1 LSRSRLATSI
11 STADLPYTLLD
22 VFTDVRLAGNG
33 LAVVHDADGLDEQTM
48 LAFAIETRLAE
59 TTFVQTATA
68 DGADY
73 RNRIF
78 SMAGEMPFA
87 GHPSLG
93 TAVAVARARGVSGA
107 ARYVQQTEVG
117 LQPIDVQ
124 AGDESWF
131 ASMLQEPAVFG
142 RELEPAPL
150 LHAVGLSAA
159 DADPSLPPQ
168 VVSTGL
174 QHVILPVV
182 AGALERVAPQPT
194 VVDLALAD
202 ADAYG
207 IYVVVCEPSRGMAQA
222 RMFGRSAQ
230 EVEDPATGSAA
241 GPLCAYL
248 HARSGV
254 TSLEIRQGVEMGRPS
269 TLRTELAGDRV
280 RVSGDVVVVVDGTV
294 RL

>member
-1 LSRSRLATSI
+1 
-11 STADLPYTLLD
+11 
-22 VFTDVRLAGNG
+22 
-33 LAVVHDADGLDEQTM
+33 
-48 LAFAIETRLAE
+48 
-59 TTFVQTATA
+59 
-68 DGADY
+68 
-73 RNRIF
+73 
-78 SMAGEMPFA
+78 MPFA

-93 TAVAVARARGVSGA
+93 TAVAVARARGVTGT
-107 ARYVQQTEVG
+107 ARYIQQTEVG
-117 LQPIDVQ
+117 LQPIEVQ
-124 AGDESWF
+124 AGEESWF

-150 LHAVGLSAA
+150 LHAVGLSP
-159 DADPSLPPQ
+159 DEWDPSLPPQ

-174 QHVILPVV
+174 QHVILPVLD
-182 AGALERVAPQPT
+182 GALLRVAPEPAA
-194 VVDLALAD
+194 VDVALAD

-207 IYVVVCEPSRGMAQA
+207 IYVVVCEPSRGIARA

-230 EVEDPATGSAA
+230 EAEDPATGSAA

-269 TLRTELAGDRV
+269 TLRTEIAGDRV
-280 RVSGDVVVVVDGTV
+280 RVGGDVVVVVDGTV